1 MLDSLVSAFGYG
13 NFIVVLSFLVFIH
26 ELGHYSVARWC
37 GVKVEV
43 FSIGFGKEIFGWTD
57 RHGTRW
63 KFSLIPLGGYVKMFG
78 EMSPISDAL
87 QQPDKNIA
95 RSFTTDDE
103 FRSLHSS
110 RKALHHK
117 NVWQRMAIVAAGPAA
132 NFLLA
137 IVGLALLAFF
147 VGKPVPQNF
156 SETGIDSVQAG
167 SPAQRAGLQAGDLV
181 LSVNAQQIE
190 SFAMLISIVQNSQ
203 GQPLRMEIDRYGS
216 RQFITVSPQAIESE
230 TNAKPVYRLGIT
242 AKAFTYEKT
251 GLYDSVVMGV
261 QQTWFISRQTLTA
274 IGEIVTGQRGTEELG
289 GPVRIAQ
296 MSNEFGQAGLR
307 ALFYFMIILSINLG
321 LLNLLPVP
329 VLDGGYLVFFMIEA
343 IMGKP
348 VPAKIQQTSLKIG
361 LMLLIGLMIFMTLH
375 DILRF

>member
-87 QQPDKNIA
+87 QQPDKNIV

-103 FRSLHSS
+103 LRSLHSS
-110 RKALHHK
+110 RKALQHK

-147 VGKPVPQNF
+147 VGKPIPQNF

-167 SPAQRAGLQAGDLV
+167 SPANVQACKLV
-181 LSVNAQQIE
+181 IW
-190 SFAMLISIVQNSQ
+190 
-203 GQPLRMEIDRYGS
+203 Y
-216 RQFITVSPQAIESE
+216 
-230 TNAKPVYRLGIT
+230 YR
-242 AKAFTYEKT
+242 
-251 GLYDSVVMGV
+251 
-261 QQTWFISRQTLTA
+261 
-274 IGEIVTGQRGTEELG
+274 
-289 GPVRIAQ
+289 
-296 MSNEFGQAGLR
+296 
-307 ALFYFMIILSINLG
+307 
-321 LLNLLPVP
+321 
-329 VLDGGYLVFFMIEA
+329 
-343 IMGKP
+343 
-348 VPAKIQQTSLKIG
+348 
-361 LMLLIGLMIFMTLH
+361 
-375 DILRF
+375 